1 MRQIDQNPFSI
12 TRVEEAFFNNL
23 ACSRRSDSG
32 EQVKSYVAS
41 AKRNTREKNEGS
53 SLVNFSPVPNYFFA
67 LSPPSE
73 CLEQATNNLKIL
85 LSSIDWNNKSTSPVL
100 VRLEW
105 LLMSLTICLSW
116 FLLNNKIHYEWTRLK
131 AIMSMVSDET
141 EIKVLFY
148 FSITG
153 IFIITSTKR
162 MDKLM
167 FPSERLFCSQ
177 FISVFNKSIQQYF
190 INPFERFSH
199 TFEIYLIHPFCNF
212 IHPLKRMILIFWTVC
227 KSVQNLL
234 DKRLV
239 KPFKLFLDRLLHVL
253 FSHSNSFLLVTVL
266 PLAMKL
272 FYFAE
277 TSMQFGRL
285 DSK

>member
-41 AKRNTREKNEGS
+41 AKRNTRGKNEGS

-105 LLMSLTICLSW
+105 LLMSLTICLNW
-116 FLLNNKIHYEWTRLK
+116 FLLNNKIHHEWTRLK

-162 MDKLM
+162 TDKRSLQNDY
-167 FPSERLFCSQ
+167 FAASL
-177 FISVFNKSIQQYF
+177 SVSLT
-190 INPFERFSH
+190 NPFNN
-199 TFEIYLIHPFCNF
+199 ILLIPSSGFPIHLKFILF
-212 IHPLKRMILIFWTVC
+212 IHSAILFIRWNKWSWSFEWFA
-227 KSVQNLL
+227 NL
-234 DKRLV
+234 
-239 KPFKLFLDRLLHVL
+239 FKICLTNH
-253 FSHSNSFLLVTVL
+253 
-266 PLAMKL
+266 
-272 FYFAE
+272 
-277 TSMQFGRL
+277 
-285 DSK
+285 

>member
-1 MRQIDQNPFSI
+1 MLPRDETDRSKSFSI

-41 AKRNTREKNEGS
+41 AERNTRGKNEGS

-105 LLMSLTICLSW
+105 LLMSLTICLNW
-116 FLLNNKIHYEWTRLK
+116 FLLNNKIHHEWTRLK

-148 FSITG
+148 FSIME
-153 IFIITSTKR
+153 IFMITSTKR
-162 MDKLM
+162 TDKRSLQNDYFAASLSVYLTNPFNNILLIPSSG
-167 FPSERLFCSQ
+167 FPIHL
-177 FISVFNKSIQQYF
+177 KSILF
-190 INPFERFSH
+190 IHSAILFIRWNEWSWSFERFA
-199 TFEIYLIHPFCNF
+199 
-212 IHPLKRMILIFWTVC
+212 
-227 KSVQNLL
+227 NLL

-239 KPFKLFLDRLLHVL
+239 KPFKLFLDHSLYVL
-253 FSHSNSFLLVTVL
+253 FSYSNSFLLVTVL

>member
-1 MRQIDQNPFSI
+1 
-12 TRVEEAFFNNL
+12 
-23 ACSRRSDSG
+23 
-32 EQVKSYVAS
+32 
-41 AKRNTREKNEGS
+41 
-53 SLVNFSPVPNYFFA
+53 
-67 LSPPSE
+67 
-73 CLEQATNNLKIL
+73 
-85 LSSIDWNNKSTSPVL
+85 
-100 VRLEW
+100 
-105 LLMSLTICLSW
+105 MSLTICSNW
-116 FLLNNKIHYEWTRLK
+116 FLLNNKIHHKWTRLK
-131 AIMSMVSDET
+131 AIMSIASDET

-153 IFIITSTKR
+153 ISIITSTKR
-162 MDKLM
+162 TDKHSLQNDY
-167 FPSERLFCSQ
+167 FAASL
-177 FISVFNKSIQQYF
+177 SVFFNKSIQQYF
-190 INPFERFSH
+190 INPFKQFSH
-199 TFEIYLIHPFCNF
+199 TFEIYLILSFGNF
-212 IHPLKRMILIFWTVC
+212 IHVLKRMILIFWTVC

-239 KPFKLFLDRLLHVL
+239 KPFELFLDGSLSVL

>member
-1 MRQIDQNPFSI
+1 MLPRDETDRSKSFSI

-41 AKRNTREKNEGS
+41 AERNTRGKNEGS

-105 LLMSLTICLSW
+105 LLMSLTICLNW
-116 FLLNNKIHYEWTRLK
+116 FLLNNKIHHEWTRLK

-162 MDKLM
+162 TDKPSLQNDYFAASLSVYLTNPFNNILLIPSSG
-167 FPSERLFCSQ
+167 FPIHLKFILFIHSAIL
-177 FISVFNKSIQQYF
+177 FICWNEWSWS
-190 INPFERFSH
+190 FERFA
-199 TFEIYLIHPFCNF
+199 
-212 IHPLKRMILIFWTVC
+212 
-227 KSVQNLL
+227 NL
-234 DKRLV
+234 
-239 KPFKLFLDRLLHVL
+239 FKICLT
-253 FSHSNSFLLVTVL
+253 NS
-266 PLAMKL
+266 
-272 FYFAE
+272 
-277 TSMQFGRL
+277 
-285 DSK
+285 